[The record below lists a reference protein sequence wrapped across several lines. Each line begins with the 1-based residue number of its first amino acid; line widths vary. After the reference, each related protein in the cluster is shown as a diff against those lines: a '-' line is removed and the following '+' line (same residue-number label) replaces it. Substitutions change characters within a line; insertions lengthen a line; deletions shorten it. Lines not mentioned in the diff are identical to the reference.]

1 MASHGSRRLRAGAGS
16 LRVRLATTALL
27 ALALALTAWIAT
39 AESTEPHDGY
49 ELAVGE
55 TEPVAQFR
63 FDDTVGSSE
72 VLDSA
77 GSFTATN
84 TGITLGGSG
93 PFPGSKSGAFAVAGE
108 SRAKLPGNPL
118 EGASAFSAEA
128 WVKWEGGSSF
138 RQAIFAFGASSS
150 DYMMLTPAVSG
161 TGHFMELEIHTS
173 SGTMV
178 ASAPRLSSGKWEYV
192 AVTESGSTVKIY
204 LNGEVVGENTSAAL
218 SPSSLGS
225 SSTAY
230 LGKSLVSGDPGFKG
244 SLSNV
249 AFYTKALTPAQVLH
263 HYYAA
268 NIPVVATAP
277 SIAGFAKEGNVMK
290 GKEGSW
296 TGLAPAFSLRW
307 QRCAKP
313 GEPAEPSACPN
324 IASATGSEYT
334 VQTADIGSTL
344 RLAVK
349 AENAAGS
356 AEAVSA
362 QTETVTGFTPKIV
375 TAPVISGTTAEGRLL
390 SVSNGTWSGTPA
402 SKYSYQWE
410 RCPTKACTAI
420 SGATGSTYRL
430 TSADVGVHVTATV
443 TDESVAGNGHATAA
457 EVGPVTSGAPVEV
470 EAPTISGEAR
480 EGHELKASPGTWA
493 GTATITY
500 AYKWLRCSPSC
511 AEVATGSSY
520 TPVSVDVGHTLKL
533 EVTASNGVGSTNG
546 SSAPTSTV
554 AGNPPSSTVAPTI
567 AGEPREGHTLTAGSG
582 SWSGTPPFTF
592 EYLWES
598 CEGASCAA
606 IEGATS
612 AEYTVGSADVGKTLR
627 VKVTAKNSLG
637 SATANSS
644 QTTTVGGEPPANV
657 TLPTISGTAKDGH
670 TLTASSGSWSGATP
684 ISYAYQ
690 WQRCKESECTNVAG
704 ATHSTYTLVDGDL
717 ASTMQVRVTASNTLE
732 PDGVATSAA
741 TETVTATPPAHTALP
756 SVSGQALEGIV
767 LRGARGSWEG
777 APAPTYTYRWLR
789 CDALG
794 ESCLAISGATTLSYR
809 LAALD
814 VAGTV
819 RLEVTAENIGGTT
832 SALSPATSL
841 VEAAG
846 EAEAWGENF
855 HSQLGTI
862 YRDNREEA
870 PVAVEKLN
878 HITSIATGFGDNIA
892 VLSNGHVATWG
903 EDKEGELG
911 DDEHKATWERGLTH
925 TEAIGLSGV
934 TQVAA
939 ANAHVLALR
948 EDGSIWT
955 WGTNQFGQLGL
966 GVDGFEVVTGIDER
980 VPHEVPGLSGVVGV
994 GAAGGSDFAI
1004 LANGEVEAWGSNTF
1018 GQLGIEFPSA
1028 CQLHNSENP
1037 ECAGWQCETETGAEP
1052 CSTSPHLVEIGGEPL
1067 KEVVQITGGE
1077 EAAYALL
1084 ANGHVMSWGADTFGQ
1099 LGQAI
1104 TPGGHSRFTEVGE
1117 VMRNATEPLEH
1128 VKELAGGYKHAL
1140 ALLENGHVVGWG
1152 DNEVGA
1158 LGALASSTPA
1168 CEAMKC
1174 NQYAAPI
1181 PGWEAVEAEQIG
1193 AGHGYSALLVGGEVQ
1208 VVGSNE
1214 KSQLGNKLSEGFEGP
1229 ENCLTEAAKKEAEE
1243 KGKTPND
1250 KWCSREPALVAGL
1263 KHVRALSATDTHVVV
1278 LLKAGYAAPAPPVT
1292 VEPGKGTVTLHWTPT
1307 AERLDDQLFPRPGNS
1322 EVEEG
1327 GEGGASPEE
1336 IEEKEKE
1343 AEEEAIAEGA
1353 PRNVTAP
1360 HVSGKP
1366 RVGVTLTTKRGN
1378 WAGEAPLGYLY
1389 QWRRCK
1395 AGSCTLLGTPETGA
1409 TTYTLTSADIG
1420 YTLQIVVTATNT
1432 KGSATAAS
1440 PPTASIKATPEEK
1453 EKAKEEE
1460 IELEEKPEKVT
1471 ITGLHEITISTLHGN
1486 ALKLLPYEF
1495 KLKWGKVSHQIVMTP
1510 LP

>member
-1 MASHGSRRLRAGAGS
+1 MASYGRRRLRAGARS
-16 LRVRLATTALL
+16 LHVRLATTALL
-27 ALALALTAWIAT
+27 ALALVLTAWIAT

-138 RQAIFAFGASSS
+138 RQPIFAFGASSA

-161 TGHFMELEIHTS
+161 SGHLMEFEIHTF
-173 SGTMV
+173 SGTTF
-178 ASAPRLSSGKWEYV
+178 ASAPRLSAGKWEYV
-192 AVTESGSTVKIY
+192 AVTESGSTIKIY
-204 LNGEVVGENTSAAL
+204 LNGEVVGENASATL
-218 SPSSLGS
+218 SPASLGS

-249 AFYTKALTPAQVLH
+249 AFYTKALSPAQVLH

-268 NIPVVATAP
+268 NVPVVATAP
-277 SIAGFAKEGNVMK
+277 SIAGIAKEGNMMK
-290 GKEGSW
+290 GKEGTW

-324 IASATGSEYT
+324 IASAIGSEYE
-334 VQTADIGSTL
+334 VKTADIGSTL

-362 QTETVTGFTPKIV
+362 QTETVIGITPKNT
-375 TAPVISGTTAEGRLL
+375 TAPAITGTAAEGSLL

-402 SKYSYQWE
+402 SKYAYQWE
-410 RCPTKACTAI
+410 TCPKKACTAI

-430 TSADVGVHVTATV
+430 TSTDVTNNVTATV
-443 TDESVAGNGHATAA
+443 TDETPAGNAHATAA
-457 EVGPVTSGAPVEV
+457 EAGPVTTGPPVAV
-470 EAPTISGEAR
+470 EAPAISGEAH

-493 GTATITY
+493 GTVTIAY

-511 AEVATGSSY
+511 AEVATGASY
-520 TPVSVDVGHTLKL
+520 TPVSADVGHTLKL
-533 EVTASNGVGSTNG
+533 EVIASNGVGST
-546 SSAPTSTV
+546 SATSAPTATV
-554 AGNPPSSTVAPTI
+554 AGNAPSNTVPPTI
-567 AGEPREGHTLTAGSG
+567 TGEPREAHVLIASTGT
-582 SWSGTPPFTF
+582 WSGTPPFTF
-592 EYLWES
+592 EYRWEV
-598 CEGASCAA
+598 CEGASCTA
-606 IEGATS
+606 IEGATN
-612 AEYTVGSADVGKTLR
+612 AEYTVGSAEAGKMLR
-627 VKVTAKNSLG
+627 VTVTAKNALG
-637 SATANSS
+637 SAAASSS

-657 TLPTISGTAKDGH
+657 TLPTVSGTAKDGR
-670 TLTASSGSWSGATP
+670 TLTASSGSWSGAEP
-684 ISYAYQ
+684 IGYAYQ

-732 PDGVATSAA
+732 PAGVATSAA
-741 TETVTATPPAHTALP
+741 TEAVTATAPAHTALP
-756 SVSGQALEGIV
+756 SISGQALEGIV

-777 APAPTYTYRWLR
+777 APVPTYSYRWLR

-814 VAGTV
+814 AAGTV
-819 RLEVTAENIGGTT
+819 RLEVTAENIGGTA
-832 SALSPATSL
+832 SALSPATPL

-846 EAEAWGENF
+846 EAESWGENVKG
-855 HSQLGTI
+855 QLGTI
-862 YRDNREEA
+862 YRDNREAA
-870 PVAVEKLN
+870 PVAVEKLSQ
-878 HITSIATGFGDNIA
+878 ITSISTGFGDNIA

-903 EDKEGELG
+903 ADKEGQLG
-911 DDEHKATWERGLTH
+911 DDEHKSTWERGLTH
-925 TEAIGLSGV
+925 AEVSGLTGV

-948 EDGSIWT
+948 EDGSVVT
-955 WGTNQFGQLGL
+955 WGTDQFGQLGL
-966 GVDGFEVVTGIDER
+966 GVGGFEVVTGIDQR
-980 VPHEVPGLSGVVGV
+980 VPHEVPGLSGVVSV
-994 GAAGGSDFAI
+994 AAAGGSDFAI
-1004 LANGEVEAWGSNTF
+1004 LANGEVEAWGSNEY
-1018 GQLGIEFPSA
+1018 GQLGIAFPTE
-1028 CQLHNSENP
+1028 CQVHDAGAP
-1037 ECAGWQCETETGAEP
+1037 ACAGLQCETETGAEP
-1052 CSTSPHLVEIGGEPL
+1052 CSTSPQLVEIGGKPL
-1067 KEVVQITGGE
+1067 KDVVQITGGE
-1077 EAAYALL
+1077 EAVYALL
-1084 ANGHVMSWGADTFGQ
+1084 ANGHVMSWGANTFGQ

-1152 DNEVGA
+1152 NNEVGA

-1168 CEAMKC
+1168 CEAIKC

-1181 PGWEAVEAEQIG
+1181 PGWEAVEAERIG
-1193 AGHGYSALLVGGEVQ
+1193 AGHGYSALLIGGEVQ
-1208 VVGSNE
+1208 IVGSNE
-1214 KSQLGNKLSEGFEGP
+1214 KGQLADKIAEGP
-1229 ENCLTEAAKKEAEE
+1229 ENCLTEAEKKEAEE

-1250 KWCSREPALVAGL
+1250 KWCDREPSVVAGL
-1263 KHVRALSATDTHVVV
+1263 KHVRAFSVTDTHVVV
-1278 LLKAGYAAPAPPVT
+1278 LLKGGYAAPAAPVT
-1292 VEPGKGTVTLHWTPT
+1292 VEPGKGTVTLHWTPE
-1307 AERLDDQLFPRPGNS
+1307 AERLDDQLFPRPGSS

-1327 GEGGASPEE
+1327 GEGAGEGGLTPEE
-1336 IEEKEKE
+1336 IEEKEQE
-1343 AEEEAIAEGA
+1343 AAEEVVAEGA
-1353 PRNVTAP
+1353 PRNVTPP

-1366 RVGVTLTTKRGN
+1366 RVGVTLTTKLGN
-1378 WAGEAPLGYLY
+1378 WDGETPLAYTY

-1395 AGSCTLLGTPETGA
+1395 AGSCTLLGTPEAGA
-1409 TTYTLTSADIG
+1409 TTYALTSEDIG
-1420 YTLQIVVTATNT
+1420 YTLQVVVTATNA
-1432 KGSATAAS
+1432 KGSATTPS
-1440 PPTASIKATPEEK
+1440 PPTGSIKATSEEK
-1453 EKAKEEE
+1453 KEGES
-1460 IELEEKPEKVT
+1460 EEKPEKVT
-1471 ITGLHEITISTLHGN
+1471 ITGLSEITISTLHLE
-1486 ALKLLPYEF
+1486 ALKTLPYEF